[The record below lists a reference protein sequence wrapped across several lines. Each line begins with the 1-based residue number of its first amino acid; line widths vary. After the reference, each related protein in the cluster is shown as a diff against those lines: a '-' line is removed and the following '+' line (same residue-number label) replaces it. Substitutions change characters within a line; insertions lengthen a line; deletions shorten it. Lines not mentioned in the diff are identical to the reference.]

1 MERRLIYSISYT
13 LKVDNRCRVSVCW
26 PYRVVIISI
35 PGFLN
40 SFVNKKDPKL
50 WEKSLLDTSWAP
62 GLPRFSRGLT
72 VGIGPSYRLCLF
84 LNPESARAGK
94 INKYPHGQHVL
105 LFSLL
110 IFPPHIFLN
119 ETQEIRNAT
128 KLSHPGAMN
137 IINMDNRTKIQWYV
151 VLYLFLILS
160 QAPQNLFACFECV
173 CTDFCIQVN
182 S

>member
-35 PGFLN
+35 SGFLN

-110 IFPPHIFLN
+110 IFPPPIFLN
-119 ETQEIRNAT
+119 ETQKYEMQQNYRI
-128 KLSHPGAMN
+128 LG
-137 IINMDNRTKIQWYV
+137 QW
-151 VLYLFLILS
+151 ILS
-160 QAPQNLFACFECV
+160 TWTMEEKYNGMLYSSIYF
-173 CTDFCIQVN
+173 
-182 S
+182 

>member
-35 PGFLN
+35 SGFLN

-110 IFPPHIFLN
+110 IFPPPIFLN
-119 ETQEIRNAT
+119 ETQKYEMQQNYRI
-128 KLSHPGAMN
+128 LG
-137 IINMDNRTKIQWYV
+137 QW
-151 VLYLFLILS
+151 ILS
-160 QAPQNLFACFECV
+160 TWTMEQKYNGMLCSIYF
-173 CTDFCIQVN
+173 
-182 S
+182 

>member
-35 PGFLN
+35 SGFLN

-110 IFPPHIFLN
+110 IFPPPIFLN
-119 ETQEIRNAT
+119 ETQKYEMQQNYRI
-128 KLSHPGAMN
+128 LG
-137 IINMDNRTKIQWYV
+137 QW
-151 VLYLFLILS
+151 ILS
-160 QAPQNLFACFECV
+160 TWTIEQKYNGMLCSIYF
-173 CTDFCIQVN
+173 
-182 S
+182 